1 MPCAQ
6 WRGLWGKQGQGLNQQ
21 VGPSPRCQ
29 HTGHAAPSQLRRHRS
44 PAQQPGPPEPE
55 GANLK
60 AGRSAAER
68 RRRLRVW
75 AILSFS
81 QGQVH
86 VRRSPRGHQGSTG
99 LSASSQPLAA
109 TVQSSSGVWRPQ
121 FLTPP
126 HPQCPNS
133 HGKAPRAGRHGLL
146 QRPGAAS
153 RQPGTSSSALS
164 RGFAGDLEGVIGFLR
179 GSVSSFLI
187 GHVPW
192 QEGHEGPIGKRS
204 DGDGARRPGP
214 VHAPAEQMTMQS
226 GHHLRWDTGP
236 RRRPPPL

>member
-1 MPCAQ
+1 M
-6 WRGLWGKQGQGLNQQ
+6 
-21 VGPSPRCQ
+21 
-29 HTGHAAPSQLRRHRS
+29 
-44 PAQQPGPPEPE
+44 
-55 GANLK
+55 
-60 AGRSAAER
+60 
-68 RRRLRVW
+68 
-75 AILSFS
+75 
-81 QGQVH
+81 
-86 VRRSPRGHQGSTG
+86 
-99 LSASSQPLAA
+99 AA

-126 HPQCPNS
+126 HPKCPNS

-192 QEGHEGPIGKRS
+192 QEGREGPRGKRS
-204 DGDGARRPGP
+204 DGDGARRKARARARSRRADDDAER
-214 VHAPAEQMTMQS
+214 APASAGTLAPGAVLRLSETFSQS
-226 GHHLRWDTGP
+226 LKERDLVPHFLCIFPTPRLSGSHGHLVASVLD
-236 RRRPPPL
+236 

>member
-126 HPQCPNS
+126 HILSAQTLTGRLPGPEGTAFCSDQGQPADSLALPPLLCP
-133 HGKAPRAGRHGLL
+133 GGLL
-146 QRPGAAS
+146 GTLRAS
-153 RQPGTSSSALS
+153 LA
-164 RGFAGDLEGVIGFLR
+164 F
-179 GSVSSFLI
+179 
-187 GHVPW
+187 
-192 QEGHEGPIGKRS
+192 
-204 DGDGARRPGP
+204 
-214 VHAPAEQMTMQS
+214 
-226 GHHLRWDTGP
+226 
-236 RRRPPPL
+236 